1 MIVARQHQYSTMRC
15 RASSVGVLED
25 VTGAVNAGPFAVPHR
40 KYAVVLRIRE
50 KIHLL
55 RAPDAGGGQ
64 VFIHTRME
72 FHVMCLEVLARLGR
86 GLVDTAQGRTTVA
99 GDKSGRIESGSKIA
113 LALHHRYTNQ
123 SLGAG
128 QEDPPALQ
136 CVFIIKR
143 DRISL

>member
-1 MIVARQHQYSTMRC
+1 
-15 RASSVGVLED
+15 
-25 VTGAVNAGPFAVPHR
+25 
-40 KYAVVLRIRE
+40 
-50 KIHLL
+50 
-55 RAPDAGGGQ
+55 
-64 VFIHTRME
+64 
-72 FHVMCLEVLARLGR
+72 MCLEVLARLGR
-86 GLVDTAQGRTTVA
+86 GLVNTAQGRTTVA
-99 GDKSGRIESGSKIA
+99 SDKSGRIESGSKIA